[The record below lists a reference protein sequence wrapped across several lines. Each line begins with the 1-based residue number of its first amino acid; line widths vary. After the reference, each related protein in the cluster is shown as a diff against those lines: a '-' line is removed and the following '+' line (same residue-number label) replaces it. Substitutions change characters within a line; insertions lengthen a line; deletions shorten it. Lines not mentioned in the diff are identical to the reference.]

1 MFVWPWF
8 RKGRQKLKSCSC
20 FVVKRENK
28 IDKWDQFG
36 SAFYEYFFNSIC
48 LSANCLMKR
57 VLFSCFSY
65 IKVSCRCLICMLC
78 IYLLVL
84 KSIILV
90 QSMQDRKTQREL
102 IIYIK
107 CIALFCQAPSL
118 KSANCPSP
126 LFRQFPPIVYLNVF
140 FVTPLP
146 FPKKGIFQ
154 WVRIII
160 KFSLFNL
167 ISSFKSN

>member
-1 MFVWPWF
+1 
-8 RKGRQKLKSCSC
+8 
-20 FVVKRENK
+20 
-28 IDKWDQFG
+28 
-36 SAFYEYFFNSIC
+36 
-48 LSANCLMKR
+48 
-57 VLFSCFSY
+57 
-65 IKVSCRCLICMLC
+65 MLC

-126 LFRQFPPIVYLNVF
+126 KNIFVYKLLLSLNISDFKFFYVKTAAPWKKYIALSQQPPLKIEILSNPHFWKFRRRLNPPAEMGDGENAHYDLSKQCFTRKIWLHMS
-140 FVTPLP
+140 
-146 FPKKGIFQ
+146 I
-154 WVRIII
+154 
-160 KFSLFNL
+160 
-167 ISSFKSN
+167 